1 MSNENQNDPELMAMS
16 KAFEALRVLEPAA
29 ISRVIIWLA
38 NKFGT
43 KLEKPTDVLNPPL
56 SNANGNIR
64 EGTINTVAVR
74 MGVKSCKDLMIAAA
88 VHLTIY
94 QGKERFSRAE
104 WVACAKESK
113 QWKTDYSVQTSTQ
126 VSRLLSSG
134 FVNET
139 AKDIYVVPDE
149 QLKAHSVNLE

>member
-1 MSNENQNDPELMAMS
+1 MSNENHNDPELLAMS
-16 KAFEALRVLEPAA
+16 KAFEALRPLEPEA
-29 ISRVIIWLA
+29 ISRVINWLA
-38 NKFGT
+38 NKFGA
-43 KLEKPTDVLNPPL
+43 KLGKPTGVSNTPVT
-56 SNANGNIR
+56 NANGNTR

-74 MGVKSCKDLMIAAA
+74 MGVRSCKDLMIAAA

-104 WVACAKESK
+104 WVACAKEAK

-139 AKDIYVVPDE
+139 VKDIYVVPDE
-149 QLKAHSVNLE
+149 QLKARSVNLE